1 MKRNAVMITLV
12 LAIAITMGIIGSQ
25 LINAQQPPGKSTVL
39 QRTDIAG
46 IEGKEG
52 VIILAELFPGAVG
65 GKHYHPGYEF
75 SYVLEGSM
83 ILEVEGKPLATYTA
97 GESYILPPKQ
107 VHYAKNVSMTASV
120 KVLSFSIVDKG
131 QPLAVPVK

>member
-12 LAIAITMGIIGSQ
+12 LAIAITMGLIGSQ
-25 LINAQQPPGKSTVL
+25 PINAQQPPGKSTVL

-83 ILEVEGKPLATYTA
+83 ILEVEGKPLATYTV

-107 VHYAKNVSMTASV
+107 VHYV
-120 KVLSFSIVDKG
+120 
-131 QPLAVPVK
+131 LAVVERIPELVEVVL

>member
-1 MKRNAVMITLV
+1 MKRNVVMISV
-12 LAIAITMGIIGSQ
+12 FLAIAIAMGMIGNQ
-25 LINAQQPPGKSTVL
+25 LISAQQPPGKSTVL

-52 VIILAELFPGAVG
+52 VVILAEIFPGAVAP
-65 GKHYHPGYEF
+65 KHYHPGYEF

-83 ILEVEGKPLATYTA
+83 ILEVEGKPPATYTA

-107 VHYAKNVSMTASV
+107 VHYAKNVSTTASV
-120 KVLSFSIVDKG
+120 KVLSFSIIDKG